1 VSSYNDFYEGKTFEH
16 VLTKTITQ
24 SENHSFCLATMNN
37 HRLHLDHEYASS
49 TQFGRPVIVGT
60 LVLSI
65 AVGITVDDI
74 SSGCLANLGY
84 DEVLHH
90 NPVFPGDTIRCNTIV
105 LNCRK
110 SLSKEKRGIVSVKT
124 KVLNQKDELV
134 LSFKRSMIF
143 EVEL

>member
-1 VSSYNDFYEGKTFEH
+1 VSSFNDFDEGKIFEH
-16 VLTKTITQ
+16 ALTKTITQ
-24 SENHSFCLATMNN
+24 SENISFCLATMNH

-49 TQFGRPVIVGT
+49 TQFGRPVVVGT

-84 DEVLHH
+84 DKVRHH
-90 NPVFPGDTIRCNTIV
+90 SPVFPGDTIRCNTIV

-110 SLSKEKRGIVSVKT
+110 SVSKEKRSIVTVKT
-124 KVLNQKDELV
+124 EVFNQKDELV
-134 LSFKRSMIF
+134 LSFERSMIF
-143 EVEL
+143 EVE